1 MEEEEEVVEGLQEGA
16 EEEALQE
23 CNEDIFGYVER
34 MRQRERM
41 KMVTFIKIRW

>member
-1 MEEEEEVVEGLQEGA
+1 MDMEEEEAEVGEGTE

-41 KMVTFIKIRW
+41 KMVKFVKIRW